1 MQENFNWGKDPD
13 GDVGRKAPDRHESI
27 FMAKTVLEITL
38 PLVDG
43 AGHRSDWFCPRSMF
57 PFIPLADKKLGLR
70 NEQLTV
76 NSGSDRVVLLFLVSI
91 GSIAPRRPL
100 FTSNPNLGF
109 HRTLS
114 FHYQSS
120 LPVFTISTLSSTFQR
135 KIIL

>member
-1 MQENFNWGKDPD
+1 MQENFNWGEKDPD

-27 FMAKTVLEITL
+27 FMAKTALEITL

-57 PFIPLADKKLGLR
+57 PFIPLADKKLGLQ

-109 HRTLS
+109 HRTL
-114 FHYQSS
+114 
-120 LPVFTISTLSSTFQR
+120 VTTINHLF
-135 KIIL
+135 